1 MAAANEVLPTR
12 IDENTLNEEREPN
25 LERDITTHPIQDFT
39 RNQFTGNK
47 KNGALSDG
55 LDACHILDR
64 ELQLDQSVRL
74 AQWQIDGKMRY
85 WMIFSTKHVDKMPS

>member
-1 MAAANEVLPTR
+1 MAAADEVLPTR

-47 KNGALSDG
+47 KNGALSEG
-55 LDACHILDR
+55 LDDGHILDR
-64 ELQLDQSVRL
+64 ALQLGQSVLL
-74 AQWQIDGKMRY
+74 AQGQIDGKMRY
-85 WMIFSTKHVDKMPS
+85 WMTFFNKAFR